1 MARRFRR
8 RDPVTRP
15 LRRSTISAD
24 RSFHLPV
31 TLASLLAALLLDYW
45 RPLDRD
51 HPLASLFTR
60 YADFLERQFNGGERH
75 QAVVAWALA
84 VLPVLVAVGV
94 VYLLLAQ
101 LSGLLA
107 WAWNVLV
114 LYLTVS
120 LQQGNRAL
128 AEIEQAL
135 RRGDDTQARE
145 RLERWRGETASD
157 LGPGEVARL
166 AIEQG
171 LLEAHRGALA
181 AVFWFV
187 VLPGPIGA
195 VLYRL
200 TTLIQQ
206 RWSRADG
213 TERAAFA
220 GFAAQAFQVLDWL
233 PARLTAAS
241 FAIVG
246 DFEDAVYC
254 WQRQASTWL
263 DRNEGIVLASG
274 AGALGVRLGEPYRR
288 YGELFYRPEL
298 GIGDEADP
306 DMVASARLM
315 IWRVITLWGGVLVL
329 IAVARWFG

>member
-1 MARRFRR
+1 MAGHFRR
-8 RDPVTRP
+8 TDPVTRP
-15 LRRSTISAD
+15 LRRSNISAD
-24 RSFHLPV
+24 PFLPLPV

-51 HPLASLFTR
+51 HPLASFFAR
-60 YADFLERQFNGGERH
+60 YAGFLEQQFNGGERW
-75 QAVVAWALA
+75 QAVVAWSLA
-84 VLPVLVAVGV
+84 VLPVLAAVGV
-94 VYLLLAQ
+94 VHLLLAQ

-120 LQQGNRAL
+120 LQQGDRAL
-128 AEIEQAL
+128 TGIEQAL
-135 RRGDDTQARE
+135 RHGDEAEARE
-145 RLERWRGETASD
+145 RLERWRGEAASD
-157 LGPGEVARL
+157 LSSGEVARL

-171 LLEAHRGALA
+171 LLDAHRGALGA
-181 AVFWFV
+181 IFWFV
-187 VLPGPIGA
+187 LLPGPIGA

-200 TTLIQQ
+200 AALIHH

-220 GFAAQAFQVLDWL
+220 RFAVQAFQVLDWL

-241 FAIVG
+241 FAVVG

-254 WQRQASTWL
+254 WQHQASTWL

-306 DMVASARLM
+306 DMVAGARLM
-315 IWRVITLWGGVLVL
+315 IWRVVVLWGGVLVL